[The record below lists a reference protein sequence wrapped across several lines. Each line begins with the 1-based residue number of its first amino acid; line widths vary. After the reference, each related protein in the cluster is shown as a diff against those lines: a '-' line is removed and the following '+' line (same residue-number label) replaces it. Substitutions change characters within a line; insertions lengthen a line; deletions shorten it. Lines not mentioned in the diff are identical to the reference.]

1 MSTTARKINKKRKFI
16 ADGVF
21 QAELHSFFSRAL
33 VDSGYSGFELTA
45 TLPKPEVRIRAN
57 KPSGVIGEK
66 GRKIRELESVI
77 QKRFGY
83 ARDGITLTVEKVEKK
98 GLCAPALAESLKL
111 KLVSQ
116 IPLRLAANSVL
127 KSAIADGAKG
137 CEVIISGKLQQQRA
151 KSMKFKI
158 GYMISSGQP
167 KFDYLDVAVRHVFF
181 KQGIM
186 GVKVKV
192 MKTYN
197 PLNKQCA
204 KVELPD
210 NVKFHDVKKD
220 DDADKK
226 IITKVDDTHRA

>member
-1 MSTTARKINKKRKFI
+1 MSTARRINKKRKFV
-16 ADGVF
+16 ADGIF
-21 QAELHSFFSRAL
+21 QAEVHSFLSRAL
-33 VDSGYSGFELTA
+33 VDAGYAGFELTA
-45 TLPKPEVRIRAN
+45 TLPKPEIRIRAT
-57 KPSGVIGEK
+57 KPSAIIGEK

-83 ARDGITLTVEKVEKK
+83 GKDGITLTVEKIEKK
-98 GLCAPALAESLKL
+98 GLCAPALAESMKL

-151 KSMKFKI
+151 KSMKFKS

-186 GVKVKV
+186 GIKVKV
-192 MKTYN
+192 MKPYN

-204 KVELPD
+204 NVPLPD
-210 NVKFHDVKKD
+210 SVEFVEPKKD
-220 DDADKK
+220 EDADKR
-226 IITKVDDTHRA
+226 IITKVDDSHRA

>member
-1 MSTTARKINKKRKFI
+1 MSTVRKINKKRKFV
-16 ADGVF
+16 ADGIF
-21 QAELHSFFSRAL
+21 HAEVHSFLSRAL
-33 VDSGYSGFELTA
+33 VDAVYAGFELTT
-45 TLPKPEVRIRAN
+45 TLPKPEIRIRAT
-57 KPSGVIGEK
+57 KPSAIIGEK

-83 ARDGITLTVEKVEKK
+83 GRDGITITVEKIDKK
-98 GLCAPALAESLKL
+98 GLCAPALAESMKL
-111 KLVSQ
+111 KLISQ

-186 GVKVKV
+186 GVKIKV
-192 MKTYN
+192 MKTYD

-204 KVELPD
+204 KVPLPD
-210 NVKFHDVKKD
+210 NVEFAEPKKD
-220 DDADKK
+220 EDADKR
-226 IITKVDDTHRA
+226 IITKVDDSHRA

>member
-1 MSTTARKINKKRKFI
+1 
-16 ADGVF
+16 
-21 QAELHSFFSRAL
+21 
-33 VDSGYSGFELTA
+33 
-45 TLPKPEVRIRAN
+45 
-57 KPSGVIGEK
+57 
-66 GRKIRELESVI
+66 
-77 QKRFGY
+77 
-83 ARDGITLTVEKVEKK
+83 
-98 GLCAPALAESLKL
+98 
-111 KLVSQ
+111 LVSQ

-158 GYMISSGQP
+158 GYMISSGRP
-167 KFDYLDVAVRHVFF
+167 KFDYLDVAIRHVFF

-210 NVKFHDVKKD
+210 NVKFHDLKKD
-220 DDADKK
+220 NDNDNK
-226 IITKVDDTHRA
+226 IITKVDDNHIA